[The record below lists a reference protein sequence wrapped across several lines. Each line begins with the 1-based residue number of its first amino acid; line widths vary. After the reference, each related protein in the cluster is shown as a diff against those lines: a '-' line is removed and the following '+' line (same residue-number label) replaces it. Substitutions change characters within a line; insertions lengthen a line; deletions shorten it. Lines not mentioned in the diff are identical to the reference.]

1 MTLRR
6 AVEEDVEVLVA
17 LEQQL
22 FGTDAWSAAS
32 VRDEVLAGRV
42 VVAADPDV
50 RGYVVTRPA
59 GDAVDLMR
67 IGVAPSSRRRGL
79 ARALLGSVTS
89 DVRMLLE
96 VSADNAGAL
105 AFYAAEGFVEIARRR
120 RYYRDGSDAVVMEGR
135 TQ

>member
-89 DVRMLLE
+89 PSCQAPGGPR
-96 VSADNAGAL
+96 AAHRPGA
-105 AFYAAEGFVEIARRR
+105 AARRSAPR
-120 RYYRDGSDAVVMEGR
+120 PDPLPAPPG
-135 TQ
+135 